1 MSGDWFCSFEFIGFG
16 RVVLKIKVVEFYEI
30 ETCNEIATLFNNFIE
45 GIQVGQN
52 YFAFSSK
59 AVLDAFRKVY
69 ISFGLKKLLQFFFS
83 VNSS

>member
-1 MSGDWFCSFEFIGFG
+1 M
-16 RVVLKIKVVEFYEI
+16 LKIKVVVFYKI
-30 ETCNEIATLFNNFIE
+30 ETCNKIAALFNNFIE
-45 GIQVGQN
+45 GMQVGQN
-52 YFAFSSK
+52 YFVFSSK